1 MSKTNKKYS
10 DLYTQTCP
18 YRLAKLGTSL
28 RIRGKLT
35 LKKKVIKFLYRKN
48 KNTEMTHTKSCL
60 CSGVYISF
68 LQRRCN
74 KKSPFAEAFYYF
86 FYKNIYFPMNR
97 RVSMYM
103 RRLTFLV
110 CPVSALIN
118 V

>member
-1 MSKTNKKYS
+1 
-10 DLYTQTCP
+10 
-18 YRLAKLGTSL
+18 
-28 RIRGKLT
+28 
-35 LKKKVIKFLYRKN
+35 
-48 KNTEMTHTKSCL
+48 MTHTKSCL

-68 LQRRCN
+68 LQGRCN
-74 KKSPFAEAFYYF
+74 KKSPFGEAFYHF